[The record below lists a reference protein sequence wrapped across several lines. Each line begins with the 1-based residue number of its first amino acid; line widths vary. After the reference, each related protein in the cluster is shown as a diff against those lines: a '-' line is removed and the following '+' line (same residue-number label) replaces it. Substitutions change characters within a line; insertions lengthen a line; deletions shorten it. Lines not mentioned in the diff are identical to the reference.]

1 MRCRNTSPVEFALNS
16 SQEKDFMRRLIVLAA
31 LLALVATACKIE
43 TNFGAIIN
51 ADGSGTI
58 VAEVGMDEEAQTFLL
73 SGGTDPFEGNDL
85 ADCVGARTREEQ
97 RGDLKFWII
106 ECDVTDITQF
116 ESTMTDTD
124 NTFLQTFDI
133 TVTDTLVTVH
143 GVASA
148 DETLGEQAG
157 EFDPAVFE
165 DSISAHLNI
174 TMPGRIIDHNA
185 DDQDGNT
192 LSWVIPVLGGT
203 LDVSA
208 SSDPQGTPAGG
219 GSDGGFPLWLIVLII
234 VLVLALGYYLYMQ
247 NKKKGG
253 SAAAPPP
260 AATA

>member
-1 MRCRNTSPVEFALNS
+1 MRSPVELPFNP

-58 VAEVGMDEEAQTFLL
+58 VGEVGMDEEAQTFLL

-85 ADCVGARTREEQ
+85 AECVGARMRQEQ

-106 ECDVTDITQF
+106 ECDVTDISQF
-116 ESTMTDTD
+116 ETTLTATE
-124 NTFLQTFDI
+124 NTFLQSFDI
-133 TVTDTLVTVH
+133 TVTDNLVSVH

-148 DETLGEQAG
+148 EETLGDQAT
-157 EFDPAVFE
+157 EFDPAMFE

-174 TMPGRIIDHNA
+174 TMPGRITGHNA
-185 DDQDGNT
+185 DSQDGNT
-192 LSWVIPVLGGT
+192 LTWVIPVLGGT

-208 SSDPQGTPAGG
+208 TSDPTGTPASGG
-219 GSDGGFPLWLIVLII
+219 GSGGFPIWLIVLIV
-234 VLVLALGYYLYMQ
+234 VLVLAVGYYFYMQ

-253 SAAAPPP
+253 GAAATPPP
-260 AATA
+260 APTA